1 MLINTLVFVLALALG
16 SVPFSWLIGR
26 FWYGLDLCEVGD
38 RNVGSGNLL
47 DRVGFLPGTT
57 ALILDLLK
65 GAAAVGLALALSGVE
80 WVVLTAGVLA
90 VIGHVYPPWLG
101 FVGGRGA
108 ASAIGVAWALFP
120 LVGSAML
127 AVGLIVHTLT
137 RNTVLGIAIVVAG
150 LAILVLV
157 SGGDLGRLFF
167 VALLFIAVG
176 LKDAWDRVHRR
187 SEGLSRVG

>member
-26 FWYGLDLCEVGD
+26 FWYGLDLREVGD

-101 FVGGRGA
+101 FVGGGVRPA
-108 ASAIGVAWALFP
+108 RSASP
-120 LVGSAML
+120 
-127 AVGLIVHTLT
+127 
-137 RNTVLGIAIVVAG
+137 
-150 LAILVLV
+150 
-157 SGGDLGRLFF
+157 GRSS
-167 VALLFIAVG
+167 
-176 LKDAWDRVHRR
+176 R
-187 SEGLSRVG
+187 SSEARCSRWG